1 MKSTSSAPG
10 KVILF
15 GEHFVVYGKKAV
27 LCAIDR
33 RIEVTAQTTA
43 NNSITIRSDI
53 GDLTSPANA
62 ESSDIDLSLRPLFH
76 LAKNSIQRNGHAGG
90 ISIRVKSD
98 IPSGVGLGSSSAC
111 CVAGASAVSSL
122 FEKLDRDEILRLA
135 IDAEKTVHPDS
146 SGADCTACMHGG
158 IMVYSKDGFARL
170 NQSPDFKLVIAN
182 SNMEHS
188 TSAMVSGVRQFMEK
202 HKARFSSMC
211 DAQDRLTDRALFLLE
226 KNDLAGL
233 GQCMRKNQELLEEMG
248 VSNDTLG
255 AMAAAAN
262 ETSFGSKIT
271 GAGGGGCI
279 LALDDNDGVLR
290 TTTHLNKKGIE
301 CFSAGI
307 DFKGLDTF

>member
-15 GEHFVVYGKKAV
+15 GEHFVVYGARAV

-33 RIEVTAQTTA
+33 RISVTAQTTRDD
-43 NNSITIRSDI
+43 SITIRSNI
-53 GDLTSPANA
+53 GDLTGPTNA
-62 ESSDIDLSLRPLFH
+62 ESSEIDSPLRPLFH
-76 LAKNSIQRNGHAGG
+76 LAKNSIQRNDHAGG

-98 IPSGVGLGSSSAC
+98 IPSGMGLGSSSAC

-122 FEKLDRDEILRLA
+122 FEKLDRNEILRLA
-135 IDAEKTVHPDS
+135 IDAEKTVHFDS

-158 IMVYSKDGFARL
+158 IMVYSKDGFTRL

-188 TSAMVSGVRQFMEK
+188 TRIMVSGVRQFMEQDK
-202 HKARFSSMC
+202 DRFSNMC
-211 DAQDRLTDRALFLLE
+211 DAEDRLIEHALFLLE

-255 AMAAAAN
+255 AMVAAAN

-279 LALDDNDGVLR
+279 LALNNNDGVLR
-290 TTTHLNKKGIE
+290 TTSHLNKKGIE